1 MTQLLPRL
9 HFNKP
14 LVTLILISVL
24 GTPLNAQTFKGAIE
38 AYDQQNYSEA
48 FAQFSELAARGHV
61 DALNNLGTLYQTGK
75 GVERN
80 YPEAVRAYKRAAIT
94 GHINAAYNLANLT
107 RLGMGTPKNIPEA
120 YAWSIVAA
128 RHGASDLI
136 AFRDA
141 LRKELTLNEI
151 KQAHELAQKVLM
163 RLGQYEV
170 TLAWM
175 LPSELRNPLFTPAA
189 KVKDPEANRAFS
201 NADIQGNTQGDTQ
214 GDTKAHPS
222 YPTLVKEPKKAL
234 AFDSGSANGENS
246 TSHIAMAPTKEN
258 RYKIDGVEI
267 PAGFSP
273 LSRDKSAYTGI
284 QEVPTLSESDRSSM
298 TDNRAQSIGGV
309 DIPDGF
315 SLLKRRSET
324 EKQTSTPL
332 NDASDSNV
340 YDDYTKQYN
349 GPNEENEPTQAPP
362 PKAKSRT
369 YSTQL
374 GHSSTTIYRPQLEAL
389 GDYKNATILRPRR
402 VIPIKEQSLNQHKP
416 VSETVERL
424 VNSLS
429 TAMGTPFDKTLSAL
443 IRLNPNAFKESD
455 ADVIEQIN
463 PEQSLKI
470 PSKELIL
477 EYFHEE

>member
-14 LVTLILISVL
+14 LVTLILINVL
-24 GTPLNAQTFKGAIE
+24 GAPLNAQTFKGAIE

-48 FAQFSELAARGHV
+48 FAQFSELAARGHI

-201 NADIQGNTQGDTQ
+201 NVDVQGDTQ
-214 GDTKAHPS
+214 GKTTAHS
-222 YPTLVKEPKKAL
+222 NYPTLVKEPKKAL
-234 AFDSGSANGENS
+234 AFESGYKNGENAPAH
-246 TSHIAMAPTKEN
+246 TAMAPTKEN
-258 RYKIDGVEI
+258 SYKIDGVEI

-284 QEVPTLSESDRSSM
+284 QETPDQSASSPSAL
-298 TDNRAQSIGGV
+298 TDHTTQSIGGV

-324 EKQTSTPL
+324 EKQTSMPL
-332 NDASDSNV
+332 NNASDSNA
-340 YDDYTKQYN
+340 YEDHNKQQ
-349 GPNEENEPTQAPP
+349 NEPALPPP

-374 GHSSTTIYRPQLEAL
+374 GHSSTTIYRPQLETL
-389 GDYKNATILRPRR
+389 GEYENATILRPRR

-416 VSETVERL
+416 VSDTVERL

-429 TAMGTPFDKTLSAL
+429 TAMGTPFDKTLGAL

-455 ADVIEQIN
+455 SGVIEQIN

-477 EYFHEE
+477 EYFNEE

>member
-48 FAQFSELAARGHV
+48 FSQFSELAARGHI

-75 GVERN
+75 GVERS

-201 NADIQGNTQGDTQ
+201 NADIQRDTQ
-214 GDTKAHPS
+214 GDTKAHAN
-222 YPTLVKEPKKAL
+222 YPTLVKEPKKTL
-234 AFDSGSANGENS
+234 AFESGYKNGENAAAH
-246 TSHIAMAPTKEN
+246 TAMTPTKEN
-258 RYKIDGVEI
+258 SYKIDGVEI

-284 QEVPTLSESDRSSM
+284 QERPTHSESDRSSM
-298 TDNRAQSIGGV
+298 TDNKAQSIGGV

-332 NDASDSNV
+332 NDAGDSNA
-340 YDDYTKQYN
+340 YEDHTNQYN
-349 GPNEENEPTQAPP
+349 GQNEPTLAPP

-374 GHSSTTIYRPQLEAL
+374 GHSSTTIYRPQLETL
-389 GDYKNATILRPRR
+389 GEYENATILRPRR

-416 VSETVERL
+416 VSDAVERL

-429 TAMGTPFDKTLSAL
+429 TAMGTPFDKTLGAL

-455 ADVIEQIN
+455 SGVIEQIN

-477 EYFHEE
+477 EYFNEE